1 MRRKKGEPFSGRPH
15 SGLGW
20 VLLLA
25 ALALFLLAGAPGCM
39 AQGPADSVVC
49 PGNDDLSALRSLKKG
64 ASCCTERSPF
74 HFPSEYGSCPE
85 TVSTSASSS
94 SER

>member
-39 AQGPADSVVC
+39 AQRMAWSARGTMIFLPA
-49 PGNDDLSALRSLKKG
+49 G
-64 ASCCTERSPF
+64 F
-74 HFPSEYGSCPE
+74 
-85 TVSTSASSS
+85 
-94 SER
+94 

>member
-1 MRRKKGEPFSGRPH
+1 MYLLSFNCTTAGPVAQSVPAAHRMAQHSKKGGSGMRRKKGEPFSGRPH

-39 AQGPADSVVC
+39 AQRMVYSSRGTMIF
-49 PGNDDLSALRSLKKG
+49 L
-64 ASCCTERSPF
+64 
-74 HFPSEYGSCPE
+74 PSGF
-85 TVSTSASSS
+85 
-94 SER
+94 

>member
-1 MRRKKGEPFSGRPH
+1 MGQHSKRGQRDETQKGDPFSGRPH

-39 AQGPADSVVC
+39 AQRMAW
-49 PGNDDLSALRSLKKG
+49 SARGTMIFL
-64 ASCCTERSPF
+64 
-74 HFPSEYGSCPE
+74 PSGF
-85 TVSTSASSS
+85 
-94 SER
+94 

>member
-1 MRRKKGEPFSGRPH
+1 MRRKKGDPFSGRPH

-25 ALALFLLAGAPGCM
+25 AL
-39 AQGPADSVVC
+39 VC
-49 PGNDDLSALRSLKKG
+49 PGNDDLSARWLLKKG
-64 ASCCTERSPF
+64 ASCRTERSPF

>member
-1 MRRKKGEPFSGRPH
+1 MRHKKGSSFSGRYRR

-39 AQGPADSVVC
+39 AQRMVYSSRGTMIF
-49 PGNDDLSALRSLKKG
+49 L
-64 ASCCTERSPF
+64 
-74 HFPSEYGSCPE
+74 PSGF
-85 TVSTSASSS
+85 
-94 SER
+94 

>member
-1 MRRKKGEPFSGRPH
+1 MRHKKGDPFSGRPR

-39 AQGPADSVVC
+39 AQRMAWSARGTMIFLPGGP
-49 PGNDDLSALRSLKKG
+49 
-64 ASCCTERSPF
+64 
-74 HFPSEYGSCPE
+74 
-85 TVSTSASSS
+85 
-94 SER
+94 

>member
-1 MRRKKGEPFSGRPH
+1 MRRKKGDPFSGRPH

-39 AQGPADSVVC
+39 AQRMAW
-49 PGNDDLSALRSLKKG
+49 SARGTMIFLPSGCSGARSL
-64 ASCCTERSPF
+64 ANRARS
-74 HFPSEYGSCPE
+74 
-85 TVSTSASSS
+85 VSNITPA
-94 SER
+94 

>member
-1 MRRKKGEPFSGRPH
+1 MRRKKGDPFSGRPH

-39 AQGPADSVVC
+39 AQRMVYSSRGTMIF
-49 PGNDDLSALRSLKKG
+49 L
-64 ASCCTERSPF
+64 
-74 HFPSEYGSCPE
+74 PSGF
-85 TVSTSASSS
+85 
-94 SER
+94 

>member
-1 MRRKKGEPFSGRPH
+1 MRRKKGDPFFGRPR

-39 AQGPADSVVC
+39 AQRMAWSARGTMIFL
-49 PGNDDLSALRSLKKG
+49 PG
-64 ASCCTERSPF
+64 
-74 HFPSEYGSCPE
+74 GS
-85 TVSTSASSS
+85 
-94 SER
+94 

>member
-1 MRRKKGEPFSGRPH
+1 MRRKKGDPFSGRPH

-39 AQGPADSVVC
+39 AQRMAWSARGTMIFLPA
-49 PGNDDLSALRSLKKG
+49 GLKMG
-64 ASCCTERSPF
+64 ASCCTERSHF
-74 HFPSEYGSCPE
+74 SFYFPSE
-85 TVSTSASSS
+85 
-94 SER
+94 

>member
-1 MRRKKGEPFSGRPH
+1 MRRKKGEPFSGRLH

-39 AQGPADSVVC
+39 AQRMAWSARGTMIFLPA
-49 PGNDDLSALRSLKKG
+49 
-64 ASCCTERSPF
+64 
-74 HFPSEYGSCPE
+74 GS
-85 TVSTSASSS
+85 
-94 SER
+94 

>member
-1 MRRKKGEPFSGRPH
+1 MYLLRFYCTTAQHVAQSLLAAHSMGQHSKKGGSGMRRKKGDPFSGRPH

-39 AQGPADSVVC
+39 AQRMAW
-49 PGNDDLSALRSLKKG
+49 SARGTMIFL
-64 ASCCTERSPF
+64 
-74 HFPSEYGSCPE
+74 PSGF
-85 TVSTSASSS
+85 
-94 SER
+94 